1 MSARSTDTA
10 ILVFSRTA
18 RSEAAAKTFSARSG
32 KAGNEAIAQRLIA
45 QTLATARQTKLPVL
59 LHYTTQADHKAFGER
74 LAAAVES
81 AFTKGYTRL
90 IVVGNDSPDLSAA
103 LLLDAA
109 DQLHQHPLVLGP
121 AADGGVYLIGI
132 QEQAF
137 HRYSFVAL
145 PWNSAVLQ
153 HGWLTYPG
161 ATAIWLP
168 ALPDLDF
175 PDDVACWLSRSPS
188 WAPLA
193 QQLRSILAGA
203 KRPEWLDRTGL
214 CLTGAAYKPQLRGPP
229 C

>member
-1 MSARSTDTA
+1 MSATSTDTA

-32 KAGNEAIAQRLIA
+32 KTSNEAIAQRLIA

-59 LHYTTQADHKAFGER
+59 LHYTTQTDHFAFGER
-74 LAAAVES
+74 LAGAVES
-81 AFTKGYTRL
+81 AFAKGYTRL

-103 LLLDAA
+103 LLLEAA
-109 DQLHQHPLVLGP
+109 AQLRRHPLVLGP

-132 QEQAF
+132 QRQAF
-137 HRYSFVAL
+137 HRHSFVAL
-145 PWNSAVLQ
+145 PWNSAALQ
-153 HGWLTYPG
+153 NGWVEYPG

-175 PDDVACWLSRSPS
+175 PDDVARWLSHAPA
-188 WAPLA
+188 WAPLVRH
-193 QQLRSILAGA
+193 LRSILAGA
-203 KRPEWLDRTGL
+203 MLPRWPDLAGL
-214 CLTGAAYKPQLRGPP
+214 LSTGAGQKPPLRGPP

>member
-1 MSARSTDTA
+1 MSATSTDTA

-18 RSEAAAKTFSARSG
+18 RREAAAKTFCARSG

-59 LHYTTQADHKAFGER
+59 LHYTTQVDHCAFGEQ
-74 LAAAVES
+74 LAAAIES
-81 AFTKGYTRL
+81 AFAKGYTRL

-109 DQLHQHPLVLGP
+109 AQLRQHPLVLGP

-132 QEQAF
+132 QRQAF
-137 HRYSFVAL
+137 HRHSFVAL
-145 PWNSAVLQ
+145 PWNSAALQ
-153 HGWLTYPG
+153 DGWLDYPG

-175 PDDVACWLSRSPS
+175 PDDVARWLRRAPA

-203 KRPEWLDRTGL
+203 MRPKWPDLAGQRS
-214 CLTGAAYKPQLRGPP
+214 TGAGHKPRLRGPP